1 MLLNCGA
8 GEDSWESLGLQGKSS
23 QSILKEIHPE
33 CPLEELMLKL
43 KLQYF
48 GHLSEEL
55 THWKR
60 PWWWERLKVGGEEYK
75 REWDGWMASLTLW
88 TWVLASSGSWWRTG
102 KPGVLQSM
110 ESQRVG
116 HNWTEL
122 KANLQCCDS
131 FRWTAKGLS
140 HTYTRIH
147 SPSNSLWIV
156 VQLLSCF
163 RLFATPWAAEQQA
176 SLSFTVSYSV
186 LKFCV
191 YFRPTRSSVTP
202 RAVPCPSAAQSYK
215 CPQTRI
221 FFWGSLGK
229 TKPPSFPSIQSQAWD
244 VFWAS
249 HLGVEFISG

>member
-23 QSILKEIHPE
+23 QSILKEICPE

-55 THWKR
+55 THWER
-60 PWWWERLKVGGEEYK
+60 PWWWERLKVGGEEYR
-75 REWDGWMASLTLW
+75 REWDGWMASPTLW

-102 KPGVLQSM
+102 KPGVLQSV

-122 KANLQCCDS
+122 TANLQCCDS

-140 HTYTRIH
+140 HTYTCIH

-156 VQLLSCF
+156 VQLLSCV
-163 RLFATPWAAEQQA
+163 RLFATPWAAEHQA
-176 SLSFTVSYSV
+176 SLSFTVSQSV
-186 LKFCV
+186 LKLM
-191 YFRPTRSSVTP
+191 SIE
-202 RAVPCPSAAQSYK
+202 AVMLSNPLTLYHP
-215 CPQTRI
+215 
-221 FFWGSLGK
+221 LL
-229 TKPPSFPSIQSQAWD
+229 PPSIFSSIS
-244 VFWAS
+244 VFSNESTLHIRWPKYWS
-249 HLGVEFISG
+249 FSFSISPFNEYSGLISFRID